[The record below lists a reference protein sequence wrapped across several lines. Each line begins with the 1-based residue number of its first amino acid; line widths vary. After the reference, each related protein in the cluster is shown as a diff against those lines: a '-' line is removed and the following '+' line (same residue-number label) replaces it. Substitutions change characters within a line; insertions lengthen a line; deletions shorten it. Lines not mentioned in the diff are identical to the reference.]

1 MLFSTNSAIALSGLL
16 CESAMIR
23 IAFQSSPILSL
34 PPSPG
39 LSLRVKREAVTEGQE
54 TVESR
59 LGILSAETVERL
71 RADRRGDV
79 AGSIVVVLELMTDCQ
94 DVDDAATFDLIEG
107 YIARGLKG
115 NDQLAQERTLT
126 NFAVDERRPAQ
137 VSFDCRLD
145 GVDGELRRIKVV
157 CGLSAIQ

>member
-34 PPSPG
+34 PPSAG

-79 AGSIVVVLELMTDCQ
+79 AGSQETKLK
-94 DVDDAATFDLIEG
+94 AAAIMLWS
-107 YIARGLKG
+107 L
-115 NDQLAQERTLT
+115 
-126 NFAVDERRPAQ
+126 
-137 VSFDCRLD
+137 
-145 GVDGELRRIKVV
+145 V
-157 CGLSAIQ
+157 C